1 MKKFIRLFNTYNCK
15 ETSKL
20 VSDAQER
27 HLSVTEKIGIYIHLL
42 ICKPC
47 VNYKQHLKF
56 MRQAILSA
64 KDEAAVNPDKSLNDS
79 ARDRIRQRLN
89 QKKST

>member
-1 MKKFIRLFNTYNCK
+1 MKKLLKLLNIYSCK

-27 HLSVTEKIGIYIHLL
+27 HLSLTEKVGVFIHLL

-47 VNYKQHLKF
+47 LTYKHHLKF
-56 MRQAILSA
+56 IKKAVLSA
-64 KDEAAVNPDKSLNDS
+64 KDDTTITPDKSLHDD
-79 ARDRIRQRLN
+79 ARDRIRQKLN
-89 QKKST
+89 QKFPS

>member
-1 MKKFIRLFNTYNCK
+1 MKKIIRLFNTYNCK

-27 HLSVTEKIGIYIHLL
+27 QLSVTEKFGVFIHLL

-47 VNYKQHLKF
+47 VNYRQHLKF
-56 MRQAILSA
+56 LRQAILSA
-64 KDEAAVNPDKSLNDS
+64 KDDAAVKPDKSLNDS
-79 ARDRIRQRLN
+79 ARDRIRQQLN